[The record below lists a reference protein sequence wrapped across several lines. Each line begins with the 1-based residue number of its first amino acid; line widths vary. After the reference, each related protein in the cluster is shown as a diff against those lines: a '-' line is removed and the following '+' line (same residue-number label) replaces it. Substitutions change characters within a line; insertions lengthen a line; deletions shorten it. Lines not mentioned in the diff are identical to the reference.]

1 MSLYFKAFISDSKV
15 NDMYFLV
22 VQNSFI
28 NYYQNT
34 GIVHCGLFSVQMV
47 QLSRFS
53 AVFEFLPENCDA
65 AVQYDI

>member
-1 MSLYFKAFISDSKV
+1 
-15 NDMYFLV
+15 MYFLV

-65 AVQYDI
+65 ALQYDI